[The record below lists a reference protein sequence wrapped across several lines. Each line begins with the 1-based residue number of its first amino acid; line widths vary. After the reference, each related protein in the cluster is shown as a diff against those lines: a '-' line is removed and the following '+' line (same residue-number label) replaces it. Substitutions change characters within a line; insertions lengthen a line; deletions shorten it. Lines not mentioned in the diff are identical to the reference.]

1 MDQQPAHDYRDDE
14 IDLFE
19 LFVSLWKEKVII
31 VAITIL
37 TTLVGGGYAFL
48 VKPTY
53 EVRVKLNAEASE
65 AVEILKTLSFGESL
79 SVTVDNYVQFI
90 ESPEFQEALY
100 QQGFLDR
107 LFEDEEF
114 DTPNDALRLIPEV
127 LYTNVLG
134 DKKTPSIYPYEVVL
148 EASDPLAGENALN
161 QILSLADAQL
171 SFDAQGEYDNLKAA
185 RIDKLLKDKLT
196 LEAELLAKRN
206 DEITRLVEADD
217 LQRADLTE
225 QLRIKTESYFE
236 NLSDRIKSLE
246 EAVGIA
252 KSLGIVEPVALDR
265 LVRKND
271 TVAANQVFEVVSNSK
286 EDPLYMRGTRLLTAE
301 LEQLKNRPKDFIPD
315 NEIKKLRDELEA
327 LKVNHKVETL
337 KSRESDESFSE
348 KLQAIRAELARLKVE
363 QFPSNL
369 SFKFANG
376 KAISGDRPVKPKKL
390 LILALSVFIGCFI
403 GIVVALFVSTS
414 KKRKLA

>member
-1 MDQQPAHDYRDDE
+1 M
-14 IDLFE
+14 
-19 LFVSLWKEKVII
+19 
-31 VAITIL
+31 
-37 TTLVGGGYAFL
+37 
-48 VKPTY
+48 
-53 EVRVKLNAEASE
+53 
-65 AVEILKTLSFGESL
+65 
-79 SVTVDNYVQFI
+79 TVDNYVQFI

-100 QQGFLDR
+100 QQGYLDR
-107 LFEDEEF
+107 LFEDQKF
-114 DTPNDALRLIPEV
+114 DTSNDALRRIPKS
-127 LYTNVLG
+127 LYTNALG
-134 DKKTPSIYPYEVVL
+134 DKKTPSIYPYEVIL
-148 EASDPLAGENALN
+148 EASDPLAGENVLN

-171 SFDAQGEYDNLKAA
+171 SFEAQGKYDNLKAA
-185 RIDKLLKDKLT
+185 RINMLLKDKST

-225 QLRIKTESYFE
+225 QLRIKTASYFE

-327 LKVNHKVETL
+327 LKVNYKVETL
-337 KSRESDESFSE
+337 KSRASDESFSE
-348 KLQAIRAELARLKVE
+348 KLQAIRAELAQLKVE

-369 SFKFANG
+369 NFKFANG

-390 LILALSVFIGCFI
+390 LILALSVVIGGFI
-403 GIVVALFVSTS
+403 GIVVALISSTA
-414 KKRKLA
+414 KKRKLAQ